1 MSPVG
6 ATRKYK
12 SSRAPMNNA
21 TATPDRRCPYHT
33 CSAMRKVLRFLLL
46 GLIVVV
52 VLAGALFGYFVYSP
66 APDVPR
72 LSGTLTR
79 GTIEIGGLKRTYRPY
94 VPQRLPR
101 GGAPVVVGHGGA
113 QEG

>member
-46 GLIVVV
+46 GLVVVV

-66 APDVPR
+66 APEVPR
-72 LSGTLTR
+72 LSGALTR
-79 GTIEIGGLKRTYRPY
+79 GTIEIGGLTRTYKMY
-94 VPQRLPR
+94 VPRGLPR
-101 GGAPVVVGHGGA
+101 GAPLVVLMHGA
-113 QEG
+113 